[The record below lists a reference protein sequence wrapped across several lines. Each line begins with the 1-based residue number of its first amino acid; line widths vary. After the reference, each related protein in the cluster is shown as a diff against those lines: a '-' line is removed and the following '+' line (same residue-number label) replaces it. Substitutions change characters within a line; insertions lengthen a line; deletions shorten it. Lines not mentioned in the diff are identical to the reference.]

1 MIKNLDYIDE
11 EVYLKE
17 KSLFFN
23 ESWIL
28 AAHKNELLNNND
40 FVAFEYYGNKIFI
53 QNFNG
58 TIKSFQNVCL
68 HRFNTIHEEPYGNRV
83 SSCLY
88 HNWTYGK
95 KGNVVGLMCRNSFE
109 RDHINELKLKEYEV
123 AFCGDFVF
131 LKLNDKFDKSLE
143 DYLGNIFTPLQEIST
158 HFGAKTIDYTIEHK
172 VNWKLLIENVLEC
185 YHCTS
190 VHENSFAKMGFGSVS
205 PEKFDFYDGH
215 SWCEFPKGENVKPNK
230 IIEKSLAQRTFKTQG
245 YLHFYIYPNAF
256 ISSVEGKGFYFGFMF
271 PESPSKTNLR
281 VRYFAS
287 KFEKELSESE
297 QNIIDFI
304 NNSSNES
311 LDLVL
316 NEDKKIVENIQS
328 NLVNFKDHS
337 PIFGDEE
344 FRILK
349 FYEYFNK
356 QKNKNRYNESI

>member
-1 MIKNLDYIDE
+1 MIKNLNYIDE
-11 EVYLKE
+11 DIYQKE

-28 AAHKNELLNNND
+28 VAHKNELLNNND
-40 FVAFEYYGNKIFI
+40 FVTFEYFGNKIFV
-53 QNFNG
+53 QNYNG
-58 TIKSFQNVCL
+58 AIKSFQNVCL

-95 KGNVVGLMCRNSFE
+95 KGNVIGLMCRNSFE
-109 RDHINELKLKEYEV
+109 KENINELRLKEYETD
-123 AFCGDFVF
+123 FCGDFVF
-131 LKLNDKFDKSLE
+131 IKLNDQLDKSLP
-143 DYLGNIFTPLQEIST
+143 DYLGSMYNPLAEISG

-172 VNWKLLIENVLEC
+172 VNWKLLVENVLEC

-190 VHENSFAKMGFGSVS
+190 VHENSFAKMGFGSV
-205 PEKFDFYDGH
+205 PAEKFDFFDAH
-215 SWCEFPKGENVKPNK
+215 SWCEFPKGESAKQNK
-230 IIEKSLAQRTFKTQG
+230 IIEKSLAGRTLKIQG

-256 ISSVEGKGFYFGFMF
+256 VSSVEGKGFYFGFML
-271 PESPSKTNLR
+271 PESPSKTILR
-281 VRYFAS
+281 VRYFAP

-316 NEDKKIVENIQS
+316 NEDKKIVENIQT
-328 NLVNFKDHS
+328 NLVNFKDSS

-344 FRILK
+344 FRILN
-349 FYEYFNK
+349 FYKYFSNK
-356 QKNKNRYNESI
+356 KELKEI

>member
-1 MIKNLDYIDE
+1 MIKNLNYIDKA
-11 EVYLKE
+11 VYQKE
-17 KSLFFN
+17 KDLFFD

-28 AAHKNELLNNND
+28 VAHKNELLNNND
-40 FVAFEYYGNKIFI
+40 FVTFEYYGDKIFV
-53 QNFNG
+53 QNFNA

-68 HRFNTIHEEPYGNRV
+68 HRFNTIHQESYGNRV

-109 RDHINELKLKEYEV
+109 KDDINELRLKEYEV
-123 AFCGDFVF
+123 GYCGDFIF
-131 LKLNDKFDKSLE
+131 IKLNNQLDKNLE
-143 DYLGNIFTPLQEIST
+143 QYLGNIFTPLENISK
-158 HFGAKTIDYTIEHK
+158 HFGTKTIDYTIEHN
-172 VNWKLLIENVLEC
+172 VNWKLLVENVLEC

-205 PEKFDFYDGH
+205 PEKFDFYNAH
-215 SWCEFPKGENVKPNK
+215 SWCEFPKGESAKQSK
-230 IIEKSLAQRTFKTQG
+230 IIEKALSNRTFKPQG
-245 YLHFYIYPNAF
+245 YLHFYSYPNAF
-256 ISSVEGKGFYFGFMF
+256 ISSVEGKGFYFGFML

-281 VRYFAS
+281 VRYFS
-287 KFEKELSESE
+287 PKFDKELSESE

-316 NEDKKIVENIQS
+316 NEDKKIIENIQS
-328 NLVNFKDHS
+328 NLVKFKDSS

-349 FYEYFNK
+349 FYEYFNDK
-356 QKNKNRYNESI
+356 KLKDI

>member
-1 MIKNLDYIDE
+1 MIKNLNYVDE
-11 EVYLKE
+11 AVYQKE
-17 KSLFFN
+17 KDLFFD

-28 AAHKNELLNNND
+28 VAHKNELLNNND
-40 FVAFEYYGNKIFI
+40 FVTFEYYGDKIFI

-68 HRFNTIHEEPYGNRV
+68 HRFNTIHQEPYGNRV

-109 RDHINELKLKEYEV
+109 KDDINELRLKEYEV
-123 AFCGDFVF
+123 GYCGDFIF
-131 LKLNDKFDKSLE
+131 IKLNNQLDKNLE
-143 DYLGNIFTPLQEIST
+143 QYLGNIFTPLEDISK
-158 HFGAKTIDYTIEHK
+158 HFGSKTIDYTIEHN
-172 VNWKLLIENVLEC
+172 VNWKLLVENVLEC

-205 PEKFDFYDGH
+205 PEKFDFYNAH
-215 SWCEFPKGENVKPNK
+215 SWCEFPKGESAKQSK
-230 IIEKSLAQRTFKTQG
+230 IIEKSLSSRTFKPQG

-256 ISSVEGKGFYFGFMF
+256 ISSVEGKGFYFGFML

-281 VRYFAS
+281 VRYFAP
-287 KFEKELSESE
+287 KFDKELSESE

-316 NEDKKIVENIQS
+316 NEDKKIIENIQS
-328 NLVNFKDHS
+328 NLVNFKDSS

-349 FYEYFNK
+349 FYEYFNGK
-356 QKNKNRYNESI
+356 KELKDI

>member
-1 MIKNLDYIDE
+1 MTKNLNYIDE
-11 EVYLKE
+11 TVYQKE

-23 ESWIL
+23 ESWL
-28 AAHKNELLNNND
+28 LVAHKNELLNTND
-40 FVAFEYYGNKIFI
+40 FVAFEYFGNKIFI

-68 HRFNTIHEEPYGNRV
+68 HRFNTIHEESCGNRV

-95 KGNVVGLMCRNSFE
+95 KGNVIGLMCRNSFE
-109 RDHINELKLKEYEV
+109 KDDISELRLKEYEV
-123 AFCGDFVF
+123 GSCGDFF
-131 LKLNDKFDKSLE
+131 FIKLNDKLDQSLE
-143 DYLGNIFTPLQEIST
+143 QYLGTIFNPLKEISK
-158 HFGAKTIDYTIEHK
+158 HFGAKTIDYVIEHK
-172 VNWKLLIENVLEC
+172 VNWKLLVENVLEC

-190 VHENSFAKMGFGSVS
+190 VHENSFAKMGFGSIA
-205 PEKFDFYDGH
+205 PEKFDFYDAH
-215 SWCEFPKGENVKPNK
+215 SWCEFPKSENVKQNK
-230 IIEKSLAQRTFKTQG
+230 IIEKSLAGRTFKIQG

-256 ISSVEGKGFYFGFMF
+256 ISSVEGKGFYFGFML

-281 VRYFAS
+281 VRYFS
-287 KFEKELSESE
+287 PKFDKDLSESE
-297 QNIIDFI
+297 TNIIDFI

-316 NEDKKIVENIQS
+316 NEDKKIAENIQS
-328 NLVNFKDHS
+328 NLVNFKDSS

-349 FYEYFNK
+349 FYEYFNA
-356 QKNKNRYNESI
+356 QKELKKI

>member
-1 MIKNLDYIDE
+1 MIKNLNYIDE
-11 EVYLKE
+11 TVFLKE
-17 KSLFFN
+17 KSLFFK

-28 AAHKNELLNNND
+28 VAHKNELANNND
-40 FVAFEYYGNKIFI
+40 FVTLEYFGNKIFI
-53 QNFNG
+53 QNYNG
-58 TIKSFQNVCL
+58 TLKSFQNVCL

-95 KGNVVGLMCRNSFE
+95 KGNVIGLMCRNSFE
-109 RDHINELKLKEYEV
+109 KDNISALRLKEYELDY
-123 AFCGDFVF
+123 CGDFVF
-131 LKLNDKFDKSLE
+131 IKLNDQLDRSLN
-143 DYLGNIFTPLQEIST
+143 DYLGNVFMPLAEISR

-172 VNWKLLIENVLEC
+172 VNWKLLVENVLEC

-190 VHENSFAKMGFGSVS
+190 VHENSFAKMGFGSVA
-205 PEKFDFYDGH
+205 PEKFDFFEAH
-215 SWCEFPKGENVKPNK
+215 SWCEFPKGDDVKPNK
-230 IIEKSLAQRTFKTQG
+230 IIEKSLADRTFKTQG
-245 YLHFYIYPNAF
+245 YLHFYSYPNAF

-281 VRYFAS
+281 VRYFAP
-287 KFEKELSESE
+287 KFEKELSESQ

-316 NEDKKIVENIQS
+316 NEDKKIVENIQT
-328 NLVNFKDHS
+328 NLEHFKDSS

-349 FYEYFNK
+349 FYDYFNK
-356 QKNKNRYNESI
+356 KELNDI

>member
-1 MIKNLDYIDE
+1 MTKNLNYIDE
-11 EVYLKE
+11 TVYQDE

-28 AAHKNELLNNND
+28 VAHKNELLNTND
-40 FVAFEYYGNKIFI
+40 FVTFEYFGNKIFI

-68 HRFNTIHEEPYGNRV
+68 HRFNTIHEEPCGNRV

-95 KGNVVGLMCRNSFE
+95 KGNVIGLMCRNSFE
-109 RDHINELKLKEYEV
+109 KDDISGLKLKEYEV
-123 AFCGDFVF
+123 GNCGDFF
-131 LKLNDKFDKSLE
+131 FIKLNDKLE
-143 DYLGNIFTPLQEIST
+143 QNLEQYLGSIFNPLEEISR
-158 HFGAKTIDYTIEHK
+158 HFGVKTIDYTIEHK
-172 VNWKLLIENVLEC
+172 VNWKLLVENVLEC

-190 VHENSFAKMGFGSVS
+190 VHENSFAKMGFGSVA
-205 PEKFDFYDGH
+205 PEKFDFYDAH
-215 SWCEFPKGENVKPNK
+215 SWCEFPKSEDVKQNK
-230 IIEKSLAQRTFKTQG
+230 IIEKALASRTFKTQG

-256 ISSVEGKGFYFGFMF
+256 ISSVEGKGFYFGFML

-281 VRYFAS
+281 VRYFS
-287 KFEKELSESE
+287 PKFDKDLSESE
-297 QNIIDFI
+297 MNIIDFI

-316 NEDKKIVENIQS
+316 NEDKKIAENIQS
-328 NLVNFKDHS
+328 NLVNFKDSS

-349 FYEYFNK
+349 FYEYFNA
-356 QKNKNRYNESI
+356 QKELKNI